1 VLAAVGIIVEMPKRQ
16 IGDEAVLISD
26 GRGGRRSFNV
36 VVAAS
41 VPKPNVEQPT

>member
-1 VLAAVGIIVEMPKRQ
+1 VLAAVGIIVEMPKRP